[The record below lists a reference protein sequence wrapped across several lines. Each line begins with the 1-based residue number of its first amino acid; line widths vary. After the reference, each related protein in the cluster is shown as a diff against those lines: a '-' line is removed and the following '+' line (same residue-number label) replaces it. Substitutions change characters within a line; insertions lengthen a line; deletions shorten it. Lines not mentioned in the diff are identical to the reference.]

1 MSNFVRAAGVLLV
14 AALCFVCAVAF
25 GVRGASAH
33 QSDASAPA
41 SVCCIYMIF

>member
-1 MSNFVRAAGVLLV
+1 MPNIARAAGLLV
-14 AALCFVCAVAF
+14 FAAACFVCAIAF